1 MTRVLVAGV
10 GPLPQAGLDRV
21 LAPGLRLDTI
31 VRALLADGHE
41 VGIAEALFAETKDAL
56 PVAGPPGVTHH
67 VRIRAD
73 SPDSFSTALQS
84 FRAQAVV
91 ALTDAV
97 AGSAAEAVDDIPLWI
112 DWFGHP
118 MAERQMANAVHG
130 NDTSLKDAWLHV
142 LPALLRGDRFS
153 GCSNAQR
160 LAITGELGAAGRLN
174 SRTCGTELVH
184 VLRPAL
190 PFDKEFVRRPEP
202 FLRGNRVSADARI
215 ILFSGGYNTWLDE
228 ETLFAAVDLV
238 LARDP
243 RAVYVSTGGAIDGH
257 VTVVFER
264 FRKLVGKSAHR
275 DRYVFL
281 GWVGH
286 EDFEQCTLEADVGVV
301 CDRPTLE
308 GELGCRNRLFGW
320 LWGGM
325 RAVSASLSENQKTD
339 LEPQGLVRGVPLGD
353 AEAFAAA
360 IADELARGRPDDA
373 QAAERRATLQRA
385 CSPAACY
392 APLLEWA
399 RDPQRAP
406 DQGDGNPLKR
416 AQQNFAALHGDDRA
430 EVEELL
436 ARMEGSR
443 IVRFWLKNNPRWAS
457 VFERLRKTIR

>member
-31 VRALLADGHE
+31 VRALVADGHE
-41 VGIAEALFAETKDAL
+41 VGIAEALFADTKGAGAL
-56 PVAGPPGVTHH
+56 AVREGVAYHA
-67 VRIRAD
+67 RIDDGTLHEAIAAFA
-73 SPDSFSTALQS
+73 PNAIF
-84 FRAQAVV
+84 
-91 ALTDAV
+91 ALTDGV
-97 AGSAAEAVDDIPLWI
+97 ARDAALVARDYPMWV

-118 MAERQMANAVHG
+118 MAERQMANAVHD
-130 NDTSLKDAWLHV
+130 NDASLKDAWLHV
-142 LPALLRGDRFS
+142 LPALLRADRFS

-160 LAITGELGAAGRLN
+160 LAIVGELGAAGRLN
-174 SRTCGTELVH
+174 AKTCGTELVH
-184 VLRPAL
+184 ILRPAL
-190 PFDKEFVRRPEP
+190 PFEKEFVRRPEP
-202 FLRGNRVSADARI
+202 LLRGKRVPADARI
-215 ILFSGGYNTWLDE
+215 VLFSGGYNTWLDE
-228 ETLFAAVDLV
+228 ETLFQAVDAV

-264 FRKLVGKSAHR
+264 FRKLVEGSAHR

-320 LWGGM
+320 IWGGM

-339 LEPQGLVRGVPLGD
+339 LEPHGLVRGAPLGNPR
-353 AEAFAAA
+353 ELAAA
-360 IADELARGRPDDA
+360 IAEELEAGRPSEA
-373 QAAERRATLQRA
+373 KAAERRATLQRV

-392 APLLEWA
+392 GPLLEWV
-399 RDPQRAP
+399 RDPVRAP
-406 DQGDGNPLKR
+406 DARDANPLKR
-416 AQQNFAALHGDDRA
+416 AQREFAALNGHRSPEIA
-430 EVEELL
+430 ELL
-436 ARMEGSR
+436 ARMQGSR
-443 IVRFWLKNNPRWAS
+443 LVRFWLGRNPRLA
-457 VFERLRKTIR
+457 RLVDQLAKTIR